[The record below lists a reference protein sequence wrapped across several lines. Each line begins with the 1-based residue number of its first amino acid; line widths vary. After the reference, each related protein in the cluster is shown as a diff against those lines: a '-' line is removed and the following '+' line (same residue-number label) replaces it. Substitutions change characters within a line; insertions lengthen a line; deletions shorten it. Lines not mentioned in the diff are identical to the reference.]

1 MDSFDK
7 ENEESQSGEEGL
19 QTDEDFGHTDKVI
32 GLFTSPTATFERIA
46 KFPPKVVDWVIPLI
60 ILTLVVVI
68 SNLVMMNNQEIA
80 YQVKQKQIE
89 AAEKG
94 INQAVTEGKMTKEQA
109 DAQMTRLEDY
119 FNSPLA
125 KILSTVGIIVVL
137 PIIFFIV
144 TGVYLLLVKFGLKG
158 DGTYGSALVANGM
171 TLYIGMISVILAAI
185 LAFVFG
191 RILSDVSIASLMNS
205 DKSVISGYLLSKLDI
220 ITIWGMVVFS
230 IALAKMF
237 KSATTGKYY
246 GLVFGVWIFWSLFSF
261 WLGKAVPFLNFNR

>member
-7 ENEESQSGEEGL
+7 ENEESLKGEEGL

-32 GLFTSPTATFERIA
+32 GLFTNPKATFERISR
-46 KFPPKVVDWVIPLI
+46 FPPKVIDWVVPLV
-60 ILTLVVVI
+60 ILMLLVVI
-68 SNLVMMNNQEIA
+68 SNLVMMSNQEIA
-80 YQVKQKQIE
+80 YQLKEKQIE

-94 INQAVTEGKMTKEQA
+94 IVQAQAEGKMTKEQA

-125 KILSTVGIIVVL
+125 KILSTVGILVVL

-144 TGVYLLLVKFGLKG
+144 TGIYLLFAKFVLKG
-158 DGTYGSALVANGM
+158 DGTYTSALVANGM
-171 TLYIGMISVILAAI
+171 TLYIGMIDVILAAV

-191 RILSDVSIASLMNS
+191 RLLSDVSIASLINA

-220 ITIWGMVVFS
+220 ITIWSMVIFS

-237 KSATTGKYY
+237 KSATMGKYF
-246 GLVFGVWIFWSLFSF
+246 GLVFGIWIFWSIFSF